1 MTQWQHRVLVSR
13 LRVDVGRRLRYL
25 AGRED
30 IEVIGLTQWQHRVLV
45 SRLRVDVG
53 RRLRYLAGREDI
65 EVIGSGRAA
74 EAALNDP

>member
-30 IEVIGLTQWQHRVLV
+30 IEVIGL
-45 SRLRVDVG
+45 VD
-53 RRLRYLAGREDI
+53 I
-65 EVIGSGRAA
+65 
-74 EAALNDP
+74 DP